1 MAAEDSAGPGPA
13 TDNSMMKRPAA
24 RVPRPLRRPNW
35 PSGRQVGRVA
45 AVLTVVA
52 LLLGSAQAAW
62 AGRNQVAY
70 NQANLTRQGIFRLHV
85 RANSDEPADQAQ
97 KLKVR
102 DAILAAFGP
111 EFAKLEDAGAAEAYA
126 REHLARITA
135 VAEQAAAENGPAYGV
150 RATVGVG
157 FFPTRVYGSL
167 VVPSG
172 FYHALQLA
180 IGDGAGQ
187 NWWCVLFPPL
197 CLTDLASE
205 PGGAAVQAAGTA
217 SETEV
222 LADGLGPV
230 SLDPGELAIL
240 ADPDQDPERLP
251 VELRWKLLD
260 WARAAGTNAKAFF
273 DRLVRAFE
281 AASDRDGG
289 AGQ

>member
-1 MAAEDSAGPGPA
+1 MTAEDSAGPGPA
-13 TDNSMMKRPAA
+13 TDNSMNQTVTRLPK
-24 RVPRPLRRPNW
+24 PLRRLSW
-35 PSGRQVGRVA
+35 PSRREAGRVA

-52 LLLGSAQAAW
+52 ILLVSAQSAW
-62 AGRNQVAY
+62 AGRHQVAY

-102 DAILAAFGP
+102 DAILTTFGP
-111 EFAKLEDAGAAEAYA
+111 ELAKLGKAKAAEAYA
-126 REHLARITA
+126 RDHLARITT
-135 VAEQAAAENGPAYGV
+135 VAEQAAAENGEAYGV

-172 FYHALQLA
+172 FYHALQVA

-205 PGGAAVQAAGTA
+205 PGGAPALAAGGSLPDQA
-217 SETEV
+217 

-230 SLDPGELAIL
+230 TLNPDELALL
-240 ADPDQDPERLP
+240 ADPDQDPDRVP

-260 WARAAGTNAKAFF
+260 WARAAGINAKALMN
-273 DRLVRAFE
+273 RLVRVFE
-281 AASDRDGG
+281 AAAGRDDG
-289 AGQ
+289 AGR

>member
-13 TDNSMMKRPAA
+13 TDNSMHQTVA
-24 RVPRPLRRPNW
+24 RLPKPLRRPTW
-35 PSGRQVGRVA
+35 PSRREVGRVA

-52 LLLGSAQAAW
+52 ILLGSAQAAW

-70 NQANLTRQGIFRLHV
+70 NQTNLNRQGIFRLHV
-85 RANSDEPADQAQ
+85 RANSDEPGDQAQ

-111 EFAKLEDAGAAEAYA
+111 EFAKLNDAKAAEAYA
-126 REHLARITA
+126 RDHLARITT
-135 VAEQAAAENGPAYGV
+135 VAERAAAETGPAYSV

-172 FYHALQLA
+172 WYHALQLS
-180 IGDGAGQ
+180 IGDGAGR

-197 CLTDLASE
+197 CLTDLATE
-205 PGGAAVQAAGTA
+205 PGGAPALASGGSLQAQ
-217 SETEV
+217 V

-230 SLDPGELAIL
+230 TLSADELALL
-240 ADPDQDPERLP
+240 AEPDQDPDRVP
-251 VELRWKLLD
+251 IELRWKLLD
-260 WARAAGTNAKAFF
+260 WARAAGMNAKAFV
-273 DRLVRAFE
+273 DRLVRVFE
-281 AASDRDGG
+281 AAAGRDDGEG
-289 AGQ
+289 R